1 MELSKE
7 VKTEIKKFEESQVL
21 ILRNGAKIYL
31 EQQEINNIWQILQ
44 NLKESKFIRI
54 GNDIINTADLVG
66 IFTYETA
73 DYIGNKKYNKIN
85 I

>member
-7 VKTEIKKFEESQVL
+7 VKTEMKKFEESQVL

-73 DYIGNKKYNKIN
+73 EYIGNKNYKKIN

>member
-7 VKTEIKKFEESQVL
+7 VRTEIKKFEETQ
-21 ILRNGAKIYL
+21 ILYMRNGAKIYL
-31 EQQEINNIWQILQ
+31 EQNQVSDLWDTIK
-44 NLKESKFIRI
+44 NLKDNRFIRI